1 MALAVT
7 RLQYG
12 CRIVESW
19 LSLSF
24 VVEIVFVTEL
34 HEVK

>member
-12 CRIVESW
+12 RRIVGACF
-19 LSLSF
+19 SLGSF
-24 VVEIVFVTEL
+24 VEIVFVTEL